1 MREYCIMNTIKGI
14 DALGLMNDVSKMQD
28 GCFTIAFFPYSR
40 AKGEASADLIVK
52 KGCKVRTQ
60 LPEDRWS
67 VDSDNYFLF
76 TDGDGKPQ
84 TCYRILIRF
93 VGFPNDNFELHKIN
107 WYDN

>member
-1 MREYCIMNTIKGI
+1 MNTIKGI
-14 DALGLMNDVSKMQD
+14 DALRLMTEVSKLPD
-28 GCFTIAFFPYSR
+28 GCFTIAFFPYNR
-40 AKGEASADLIVK
+40 TQAVASAELVVK

-67 VDSDNYFLF
+67 IDSDNYFLF
-76 TDGDGKPQ
+76 MDSEGKHQ